1 MLPKM
6 DEGMDLG
13 DALFYAGLTEEQ
25 AEKTAALFSFKKYH
39 KRRARSARNHY
50 QFSIMKGYQQNALDG
65 LREGNTT
72 GDYSKWCMDNVSRFL
87 DQHYGY
93 RGIEQ

>member
-13 DALFYAGLTEEQ
+13 DSLYYAGLTEEQ

-39 KRRARSARNHY
+39 KRRARSARNLY
-50 QFSIMKGYQQNALDG
+50 QFSIMKGYYALALDG
-65 LREGNTT
+65 LREGNEF
-72 GDYSKWCMDNVSRFL
+72 GDYSQWCKDNVTRFV
-87 DQHYGY
+87 DQGYGY

>member
-1 MLPKM
+1 MLPKT

-13 DALFYAGLTEEQ
+13 DAMFYAGSTPEQ

-50 QFSIMKGYQQNALDG
+50 QFSIMKGYYQVAYCS
-65 LREGNTT
+65 LRGHPVGT
-72 GDYSKWCMDNVSRFL
+72 YSTWCFDNVDRFL
-87 DQHYGY
+87 DQGYGY

>member
-6 DEGMDLG
+6 DEGMRLG
-13 DALFYAGLTEEQ
+13 DALYRADLTPEQ
-25 AEKTAALFSFKKYH
+25 AEKIAAQYSFSQYH

-50 QFSIMKGYQQNALDG
+50 QFSIMKGYYQNALDG
-65 LREGNTT
+65 LREGNKT
-72 GDYSKWCMDNVSRFL
+72 GDYSQWCKDNVMRFV
-87 DQHYGY
+87 DQGYGY